1 MCPFPT
7 CNIKCARY
15 CYEIS
20 KIDINNTSVFIRSWS
35 SLFLSVLEEYS
46 SALDRTSCEEDT
58 SERVFVLF
66 LFHVFL
72 LYFATEDL
80 KASSGNCPKHRDGVM
95 CEISFCVDDVQVL
108 YSSDLEAQNKKA
120 HFRTNQELW
129 SLPEN
134 VFKGSIII
142 KTQETNHKK
151 EQLCE

>member
-1 MCPFPT
+1 MKLERLTSIILVSLYTLGQACFWVFGK
-7 CNIKCARY
+7 NIVQLWIGPPVK
-15 CYEIS
+15 
-20 KIDINNTSVFIRSWS
+20 KIHLRG
-35 SLFLSVLEEYS
+35 FLSYFF
-46 SALDRTSCEEDT
+46 SCI
-58 SERVFVLF
+58 SFVFCNRRW
-66 LFHVFL
+66 
-72 LYFATEDL
+72 

-142 KTQETNHKK
+142 RTQETNNKK
-151 EQLCE
+151 EQLCEWLLPWYSW